1 MDDPKGNTPRT
12 STTQKSVSRDPATKS
27 DERVEKKKRRNERDE
42 GSGSSDEGHDSTSRS
57 VTRFKAYKGKG
68 SRKETEVIQQQ
79 KAVLHR
85 FESQYRYCEAFMQD
99 IFKESY
105 HFECLGLSAN
115 SILQNI
121 KEKVRILLKYMKN
134 HNISIEQDLELFQKK
149 LYDIFVNSN
158 PYKYKTIGVPKIDKF
173 RSVCPVGTREAK
185 IEESGEDVCN
195 IISKI
200 IVLQDAVVTYSELC
214 KTICCATSDKG
225 RNEVHC
231 PSSVTD
237 FTRIGQKS
245 VLATLPFRQMI
256 LIINPSSLKL
266 KTLSLGFYMV
276 SYLQHSTFIGVE
288 MFGKTI
294 YLVDWDDNEII
305 EQFVTKELPA
315 DIAVGSQNNLLI
327 SFTNI
332 NRVICYNLNGQQLFE
347 VEVHSLD
354 LPTNIAVYQNHF
366 YVLQGHIIYR
376 ISATGAVSKR
386 EIGRRCRYISVG
398 KDTIFLIDYLC
409 FPHTIKTNKDFW
421 SRLSYSHQLHS
432 HSLNN
437 YIYTED
443 CNNITNI
450 LPMTTSSI
458 LIIYKNKK
466 AIFFTDI
473 GGKISQNNLTFDF
486 PPSIFCKLNSNSFLV
501 FHREMKR
508 LQYITCPELNKGP
521 LIKVHADYI
530 KICHMVSNRC
540 LALTTSDNKQEIH
553 ILLIKEDK
561 VDIIER
567 ISLEHDNVTIAATP
581 INFVVLDRRKN
592 KLVFY
597 SASSEKLFEK
607 YLQFYG
613 YPHHIQSDNIYFYVF
628 FKKESVVICYNIHGE
643 IKWQWKLPFPVH
655 PHIAI
660 FQGTVYVPD
669 IEHNRVLLYE
679 YYDQSSCRL
688 HVKTPYIRN
697 LNIRLKEKENDKK
710 TLIVEICHLVNGQL
724 VVSDINSDCLLYI
737 SNEGEIVSRLS
748 LPSTATDICRWDC
761 NQIGVTLPLEKQLQ
775 VIGNLSKTVR
785 TISLSHA
792 YVKVCKLG
800 KGHIVCYSDK
810 PSQLDILAIK
820 NYNQVEMI
828 RRINIPFVVKSLE
841 IENETLNLL
850 IVTRNKVFQYNTSID
865 SVGHSCRN
873 SIKMIPRDF
882 LSGVKHSLNFSGGCI
897 DKMFVYLI
905 GNNRVLAINDH
916 NLVGRDHIMNNQLI
930 LYIDLLDVFSRN
942 ICVGEMWSSTLYVQD
957 MTVSDKAR
965 HVIVPPGFGDE
976 KLVRIDCLV
985 ITENNLIAVYDSE
998 NRNIKIL
1005 TFDGQLLDFIK
1016 LEISTKFK
1024 SNINMCRWQS
1034 NTLIITTGDNDNKYQ
1049 LLTLKVEFPL
1059 SLTIYQTENE
1069 YEFIASLSNNQ
1080 LACHRR
1086 GEAGTLYVIE
1096 IDEEFLTVNRIKK
1109 LDAGGIII
1117 TSGIDNVHDII
1128 TDANDVII
1136 VNNKRYF
1143 VFFNTD
1149 GEHLHSV
1156 RHYMD
1161 YSSISNTMTTDNCY
1175 LYVHGRWERYFGDNK
1190 YNNILCFTQTGEYS
1204 RRFLNDRIYKDEVNF
1219 SSINCKGP
1227 RFVGSCSNINKL
1239 YVEGLFQVKR
1249 EIFPVSRL
1257 LTDKCPIQVKDIDIS
1272 DEGKTIVCEK
1282 ANNGIVKIFDRDG
1295 QMLCHKDVRS
1305 LVGGVCFTGESDI
1318 MVTIPKR
1325 QEIFQLKQQDLEKY
1339 KVWQSHVPYGVIWR
1353 AVANIYWCVHI
1364 NLIEYH
1370 RIKIDGDQLKVLES
1384 LSLLNLDSGLHFPFI
1399 TSQMNK
1405 KIFSHELINNLEQ
1418 SRGDG
1423 EGRKGKSNEI
1433 VSKGRLKVR
1442 CGNYIAESMSGIEE
1456 VSVKKLPYR
1465 TAMVPLSI
1473 PTVEEPVD
1481 YHYKYDSN
1489 DSKLIKLYDNFSVFM
1504 FRDTVTLICT
1514 TTGDILQ
1521 QKQLPQQPSKQPPSL
1536 DICRWTGERF
1546 IVVCR
1551 KRLMV
1556 FNRDLYRLKTI
1567 NTEKYYNR
1575 ICKYND
1581 NQLVCGGIS
1590 FSRESYRVY
1599 VDVLDIDIDNGTC
1612 ERKNEMYSEVVKMR
1626 MLMRKEV
1633 GLGVLDIAVTS
1644 SGDVVVVK
1652 WKNDSQDVVVLWYR
1666 EKSLVNSICLP
1677 KCTNYLNFKH
1687 RPCLT
1692 TLGDYV
1698 YVTDRLNNIYQI
1710 PGDIPH
1716 QTSEDIHK
1724 YLLLRTMITKSSK
1737 CLVLIFQTILSWF
1750 LELLQDA
1757 SLLLSF
1763 IMKDKRS
1770 HKYWV
1775 VQKICADL

>member
-1 MDDPKGNTPRT
+1 MDDPRGNTPRT

-27 DERVEKKKRRNERDE
+27 DERVEKKKRRNERDD

-68 SRKETEVIQQQ
+68 SRKETEKKQHL

-85 FESQYRYCEAFMQD
+85 FESQYYCCMEFMQG
-99 IFKESY
+99 IIKECNY
-105 HFECLGLSAN
+105 FECLGLSTN

-121 KEKVRILLKYMKN
+121 KEKVRILQKYIKN
-134 HNISIEQDLELFQKK
+134 QDISIEQDLELFQKN
-149 LYDIFVNSN
+149 LYDIFVTSN
-158 PYKYKTIGVPKIDKF
+158 PYKYKTIGVSKIDKF

-200 IVLQDAVVTYSELC
+200 IVLQDAVVTYSQLC
-214 KTICCATSDKG
+214 
-225 RNEVHC
+225 
-231 PSSVTD
+231 
-237 FTRIGQKS
+237 
-245 VLATLPFRQMI
+245 
-256 LIINPSSLKL
+256 
-266 KTLSLGFYMV
+266 
-276 SYLQHSTFIGVE
+276 VE

-305 EQFVTKELPA
+305 EQFITKELPA
-315 DIAVGSQNNLLI
+315 DIAVGSQNSLLI

-347 VEVHSLD
+347 
-354 LPTNIAVYQNHF
+354 
-366 YVLQGHIIYR
+366 
-376 ISATGAVSKR
+376 
-386 EIGRRCRYISVG
+386 
-398 KDTIFLIDYLC
+398 
-409 FPHTIKTNKDFW
+409 
-421 SRLSYSHQLHS
+421 
-432 HSLNN
+432 
-437 YIYTED
+437 
-443 CNNITNI
+443 
-450 LPMTTSSI
+450 
-458 LIIYKNKK
+458 
-466 AIFFTDI
+466 
-473 GGKISQNNLTFDF
+473 
-486 PPSIFCKLNSNSFLV
+486 
-501 FHREMKR
+501 
-508 LQYITCPELNKGP
+508 
-521 LIKVHADYI
+521 
-530 KICHMVSNRC
+530 
-540 LALTTSDNKQEIH
+540 
-553 ILLIKEDK
+553 
-561 VDIIER
+561 
-567 ISLEHDNVTIAATP
+567 
-581 INFVVLDRRKN
+581 
-592 KLVFY
+592 
-597 SASSEKLFEK
+597 
-607 YLQFYG
+607 
-613 YPHHIQSDNIYFYVF
+613 
-628 FKKESVVICYNIHGE
+628 
-643 IKWQWKLPFPVH
+643 QWKLPFPVH

-669 IEHNRVLLYE
+669 VQHNRVLLYE

-688 HVKTPYIRN
+688 HIKTPYIRN

-710 TLIVEICHLVNGQL
+710 TLIAEICHLVNGQL

-737 SNEGEIVSRLS
+737 SKEGEIVSRLS

-761 NQIGVTLPLEKQLQ
+761 NQIGVTLPLEKQLR

-905 GNNRVLAINDH
+905 GNNRMLAINDH

-998 NRNIKIL
+998 NGNIKIL

-1016 LEISTKFK
+1016 LGVSSEFK
-1024 SNINMCRWQS
+1024 SDINMCRWQS
-1034 NTLIITTGDNDNKYQ
+1034 NTLIITTKFQ

-1059 SLTIYQTENE
+1059 SLTIYQTENV

-1080 LACHRR
+1080 LACRRR

-1096 IDEEFLTVNRIKK
+1096 IDEEFLTVNTIKI
-1109 LDAGGIII
+1109 LDAGMILLEGH
-1117 TSGIDNVHDII
+1117 IDSVHDII

-1136 VNNKRYF
+1136 VNNNRYF

-1175 LYVHGRWERYFGDNK
+1175 LYVHGQWERYFGDNK

-1249 EIFPVSRL
+1249 EIFLVSRL
-1257 LTDKCPIQVKDIDIS
+1257 LTDKCPVQVKDIDIS

-1305 LVGGVCFTGESDI
+1305 LVGGVCFTGDSDI

-1353 AVANIYWCVHI
+1353 TVANIYWCVHI

-1370 RIKIDGDQLKVLES
+1370 CIKIDGDQLKVLES
-1384 LSLLNLDSGLHFPFI
+1384 LSLLNLDSGLHFPSI
-1399 TSQMNK
+1399 SSQMNK

-1423 EGRKGKSNEI
+1423 EGRKGKSKEI
-1433 VSKGRLKVR
+1433 ISKGRLKVR

-1465 TAMVPLSI
+1465 TAVVPLSI
-1473 PTVEEPVD
+1473 PTVEEPVNYR
-1481 YHYKYDSN
+1481 YHRDSN
-1489 DSKLIKLYDNFSVFM
+1489 HSKLIKLYDNFSVFM

-1521 QKQLPQQPSKQPPSL
+1521 QKQLPQQQPR
-1536 DICRWTGERF
+1536 DICRWTDERF
-1546 IVVCR
+1546 IVTFGNE
-1551 KRLMV
+1551 LMV
-1556 FNRDLYRLKTI
+1556 FNRDLCCLKTI
-1567 NTEKYYNR
+1567 NTEKYYSR
-1575 ICKYND
+1575 ICKYNE
-1581 NQLVCGGIS
+1581 NQLVCGGNYFSMES
-1590 FSRESYRVY
+1590 FHVY

-1612 ERKNEMYSEVVKMR
+1612 ERKNEMYSEVVKMREWEEVGVWIR

-1677 KCTNYLNFKH
+1677 KCTNYHNFKH

-1724 YLLLRTMITKSSK
+1724 YLLLRDDDNEVFQ
-1737 CLVLIFQTILSWF
+1737 VLGFHIS
-1750 LELLQDA
+1750 DN
-1757 SLLLSF
+1757 SF
-1763 IMKDKRS
+1763 MVFGIIAGRQS
-1770 HKYWV
+1770 FAFFHYER
-1775 VQKICADL
+1775 

>member
-1 MDDPKGNTPRT
+1 M
-12 STTQKSVSRDPATKS
+12 
-27 DERVEKKKRRNERDE
+27 
-42 GSGSSDEGHDSTSRS
+42 
-57 VTRFKAYKGKG
+57 
-68 SRKETEVIQQQ
+68 IQQQ

-99 IFKESY
+99 IVKESY

-134 HNISIEQDLELFQKK
+134 HNISIEQDLELFQKT

-200 IVLQDAVVTYSELC
+200 IVLQDAVVTYSHLC

-266 KTLSLGFYMV
+266 KTLSLSFYMV

-305 EQFVTKELPA
+305 EQFITKELPA

-376 ISATGAVSKR
+376 ISAIGAVSKR

-458 LIIYKNKK
+458 LMIYKNRK

-553 ILLIKEDK
+553 ILLIKDDK

-567 ISLEHDNVTIAATP
+567 ISLEHDNVTIATTP
-581 INFVVLDRRKN
+581 FNFVVLDRRKN

-628 FKKESVVICYNIHGE
+628 FKKDSVLICYNIHGE

-761 NQIGVTLPLEKQLQ
+761 NQIGVTLPLQKQLQ

-792 YVKVCKLG
+792 YVKVCNLG

-930 LYIDLLDVFSRN
+930 LYIDLQDVFSRN

-1086 GEAGTLYVIE
+1086 GEA
-1096 IDEEFLTVNRIKK
+1096 
-1109 LDAGGIII
+1109 
-1117 TSGIDNVHDII
+1117 
-1128 TDANDVII
+1128 
-1136 VNNKRYF
+1136 
-1143 VFFNTD
+1143 
-1149 GEHLHSV
+1149 
-1156 RHYMD
+1156 
-1161 YSSISNTMTTDNCY
+1161 
-1175 LYVHGRWERYFGDNK
+1175 
-1190 YNNILCFTQTGEYS
+1190 
-1204 RRFLNDRIYKDEVNF
+1204 
-1219 SSINCKGP
+1219 
-1227 RFVGSCSNINKL
+1227 
-1239 YVEGLFQVKR
+1239 
-1249 EIFPVSRL
+1249 
-1257 LTDKCPIQVKDIDIS
+1257 DKCPIQVKDIDIS

-1305 LVGGVCFTGESDI
+1305 LVGGVCFTDEKDI

-1405 KIFSHELINNLEQ
+1405 VSK
-1418 SRGDG
+1418 
-1423 EGRKGKSNEI
+1423 

-1481 YHYKYDSN
+1481 YHYKCDSN

-1521 QKQLPQQPSKQPPSL
+1521 QKQLPQQPPSL
-1536 DICRWTGERF
+1536 DICRWTDESF

-1599 VDVLDIDIDNGTC
+1599 VDVLVIDIDNGTC

-1626 MLMRKEV
+1626 GWGEVGVWMLMREEV

-1677 KCTNYLNFKH
+1677 KCTNYHNFKH

-1724 YLLLRTMITKSSK
+1724 YLLLRDDDNEVFQ
-1737 CLVLIFQTILSWF
+1737 VLGFHIS
-1750 LELLQDA
+1750 DN
-1757 SLLLSF
+1757 SF
-1763 IMKDKRS
+1763 MVFGIIAGRQS
-1770 HKYWV
+1770 FAFFHYER
-1775 VQKICADL
+1775 